1 MSRILQMLKH
11 MQIARVLALT
21 VLTMLSLCL
30 PSAASAQ
37 STLNVKLE
45 QAVFQGLTGIKLRSS
60 VPLSGITAADILVRR
75 ADGLIVAANDI
86 LDVKI
91 KGDELTIS
99 LSASVFARISA
110 KGTTV
115 ASRSFGKFAATRP
128 IPVLKTGEPTE
139 NGYLIGTSGWT
150 DEGWNTVVTD
160 PTYVDTLTGQR
171 GMYRFSNTRPDRDT
185 GGHLVAKNAAATSTP
200 TLRTK
205 TMLVLFVE
213 FPDRKAADAE
223 AQYKQF
229 SQFGPYLNYL
239 QPAANWFNTSSYGQ
253 LQLKLVSPQHNR
265 KLDWL
270 MLGKNAK
277 DYKWGGN
284 TEDTGDMFHYAHD
297 VAQLAY
303 ERYGIRVDAYDL
315 LLIIPA
321 QGKSGLPNGPATIND
336 QYMGQTQVPS
346 RVVMVERDGKA
357 HTLGTFVTAG
367 NDLFIWGYRWLIH
380 ETGHTFGLPDLY
392 MYKPEINGKEVDRF
406 FYVGGWDMMGNIGGQ
421 SPDFLAWHKWKMHW
435 IRDDQVDVVS
445 HASELP
451 SHHVISPV
459 EMPGGSKMVVI
470 RTGLATAYVAEF
482 RTRLGVNSEN
492 SQAKQAGVLLYR
504 LDASLPES
512 GEKPVLQII
521 SRQYYHSPEVGG
533 ERNLTGVWRPV
544 NKSLDGYEQ
553 GATWQAGDVFS
564 DPATGVTIRIDSIAN
579 STDTSKADGRIYTE
593 EDTASITVIKR
604 SSAQLNRKMILA
616 NATLRK
622 LRHLHFT
629 VDVEQAAGEPNW
641 FVLQR
646 SRLSAEHVLLRQ
658 ANGKVIP
665 ADQIKSLK
673 ITDQEVAIEFKPG
686 TFTNPKMARGL
697 QLATRPYFNI
707 GAAIGIPVR
716 MEP

>member
-1 MSRILQMLKH
+1 MLNH
-11 MQIARVLALT
+11 LRAACLLAAC
-21 VLTMLSLCL
+21 VLSLFL
-30 PSAASAQ
+30 SSLAFAQ
-37 STLNVKLE
+37 PKLNVKLE

-60 VPLSGITAADILVRR
+60 VPLKDITAAEIVVRR

-91 KGDELTIS
+91 KDDELIIS

-115 ASRSFGKFAATRP
+115 ASRSFGKFEATRP

-150 DEGWNTVVTD
+150 DEGWNTIVTD
-160 PTYVDTLTGQR
+160 LAYVDTQTGQR
-171 GMYRFSNTRPDRDT
+171 GMYRFSDTRPDRDV
-185 GGHLVAKNAAATSTP
+185 GGRLIVKNALISTP
-200 TLRTK
+200 ALRMK

-336 QYMGQTQVPS
+336 QYMGQAQVPS

-392 MYKPEINGKEVDRF
+392 MYKPEIDGKEVDRF

-445 HASELP
+445 QASDVP
-451 SHHVISPV
+451 GHHVISPV
-459 EMPGGSKMVVI
+459 ETPGGSKMVVI

-492 SQAKQAGVLLYR
+492 PQAKQAGVLLYR
-504 LDASLPES
+504 LDTSLPES

-579 STDTSKADGRIYTE
+579 STDTSKADGRIYTG
-593 EDTASITVIKR
+593 EDTASLTVIKR
-604 SSAQLNRKMILA
+604 SNAALNRKMTLA
-616 NATLRK
+616 NASLRK
-622 LRHLHFT
+622 LGHLHFT
-629 VDVEQAAGEPNW
+629 VDVEQAAGESNW

-646 SRLSAEHVLLRQ
+646 ARLSAEHVLLRQ
-658 ANGKVIP
+658 ANGKIIQ
-665 ADQIKSLK
+665 DHQIKSFK
-673 ITDQEVAIEFKPG
+673 VSGQEVEIEFKPG
-686 TFTNPKMARGL
+686 TFANTQMVRGL

-716 MEP
+716 LEP

>member
-1 MSRILQMLKH
+1 MNGIFQMMKRML
-11 MQIARVLALT
+11 VFCL
-21 VLTMLSLCL
+21 LSLFL
-30 PSAASAQ
+30 SPLASAQ
-37 STLNVKLE
+37 ATLNVKLE
-45 QAVFQGLTGIKLRSS
+45 QAVFHGLTGVKLRSN

-75 ADGLIVAANDI
+75 PDGLIVAPTDI
-86 LDVKI
+86 LDVNI
-91 KGDELTIS
+91 KDDELTIS
-99 LSASVFARISA
+99 LSASIFARISA
-110 KGTTV
+110 KGTTI
-115 ASRSFGKFAATRP
+115 ATRSFGKFAATRP
-128 IPVLKTGEPTE
+128 IPVLKAGEPTE

-150 DEGWNTVVTD
+150 DEGWNTIVTD
-160 PTYVDTLTGQR
+160 PAFVDAQTGQR
-171 GMYRFSNTRPDRDT
+171 GMYRFSDTRPDRDT
-185 GGHLVAKNAAATSTP
+185 GGRLIAKNAVATNTP

-213 FPDRKAADAE
+213 FPDRRAADAE
-223 AQYKQF
+223 AQYKQY

-270 MLGKNAK
+270 MLGKKAK

-336 QYMGQTQVPS
+336 QYMGQAQVPS
-346 RVVMVERDGKA
+346 RVVLVGRDGKA
-357 HTLGTFVTAG
+357 HTLDNFVTAG

-392 MYKPEINGKEVDRF
+392 MYKPEIKGEEVDRF

-421 SPDFLAWHKWKMHW
+421 STDFLAWHKWKMHW

-445 HASELP
+445 QASELP

-459 EMPGGSKMVVI
+459 ETPGGSKMVVI

-492 SQAKQAGVLLYR
+492 PQAKQAGVLLYK
-504 LDASLPES
+504 LDTTLPES
-512 GEKPVLQII
+512 GEQPVLQII

-564 DPATGVTIRIDSIAN
+564 DPATGVTIRVNSIGG
-579 STDTSKADGRIYTE
+579 STDTSKTDGRIYTD
-593 EDTASITVIKR
+593 EDTASLTVIKR
-604 SSAQLNRKMILA
+604 SNAQLSRKITLE
-616 NATLRK
+616 NARLHK
-622 LRHLHFT
+622 LRNLHFT
-629 VDVEQAAGEPNW
+629 VDVEPAAGGANW

-646 SRLSAEHVLLRQ
+646 SRLSAEHILLKQ
-658 ANGKVIP
+658 ANGKIIT
-665 ADQIKSLK
+665 DYQIKSFK
-673 ITDQEVAIEFKPG
+673 VSGQEVEIEFKPG
-686 TFTNPKMARGL
+686 TFANAQVARGL
-697 QLATRPYFNI
+697 QLGTRPYFNI
-707 GAAIGIPVR
+707 GAAAGIPVR
-716 MEP
+716 LGP

>member
-1 MSRILQMLKH
+1 MSRIFQILKY
-11 MQIARVLALT
+11 ALALC
-21 VLTMLSLCL
+21 VISLCV
-30 PSAASAQ
+30 PSVASAQ
-37 STLNVKLE
+37 STVNVKLE
-45 QAVFQGLTGIKLRSS
+45 QAVFNGLTGIKLRSH
-60 VPLSGITAADILVRR
+60 VPWSGITAADILVRR
-75 ADGLIVAANDI
+75 PDGLIVAPNDI
-86 LDVKI
+86 LDVSI
-91 KGDELTIS
+91 NDDELTIS
-99 LSASVFARISA
+99 LSATVFARISA
-110 KGTTV
+110 RGTTI
-115 ASRSFGKFAATRP
+115 ATRAFGKFAATRP
-128 IPVLKTGEPTE
+128 IPVLKAGEPTE

-150 DEGWNTVVTD
+150 DEGWNTIITD
-160 PTYVDTLTGQR
+160 PGYVDTQTGQR
-171 GMYRFSNTRPDRDT
+171 GQYRFSDTRPDRDT
-185 GGHLVAKNAAATSTP
+185 GGHLITKNATTSTP
-200 TLRTK
+200 TLHTK

-213 FPDRKAADAE
+213 FPDRKAADAD

-239 QPAANWFNTSSYGQ
+239 QPAANWFSTSSYGQ

-336 QYMGQTQVPS
+336 QYMGQAQVPS
-346 RVVMVERDGKA
+346 RVVLVERDGKA
-357 HTLGTFVTAG
+357 HTLGAFVTAG
-367 NDLFIWGYRWLIH
+367 NDLFIWGYHWLIH

-392 MYKPEINGKEVDRF
+392 MYKPEIKGEEVDRF

-445 HASELP
+445 QASELP

-459 EMPGGSKMVVI
+459 ETPGGSKMVVI
-470 RTGLATAYVAEF
+470 RTGLSTAYVAEF
-482 RTRLGVNSEN
+482 RTRLGVNSDN
-492 SQAKQAGVLLYR
+492 PQAKQIGVLLYR
-504 LDASLPES
+504 LDTTLPES
-512 GEKPVLQII
+512 GEQPVLQII

-564 DPATGVTIRIDSIAN
+564 DPATGVTIRIDSIAG
-579 STDTSKADGRIYTE
+579 STDTSKTDGRIYTD
-593 EDTASITVIKR
+593 EDTASLTVIKR
-604 SSAQLNRKMILA
+604 SNAQLSRKIALA
-616 NATLRK
+616 NARLHK
-622 LRHLHFT
+622 LRDLHFT
-629 VDVEQAAGEPNW
+629 VDVEQAVGKSNW
-641 FVLQR
+641 FILQR
-646 SRLSAEHVLLRQ
+646 SRLSKEHVLLKQ
-658 ANGKVIP
+658 ANGKIIT
-665 ADQIKSLK
+665 DYQIKSFK
-673 ITDQEVAIEFKPG
+673 VSGQKVDIEFKPG
-686 TFTNPKMARGL
+686 TFANAQAARGL
-697 QLATRPYFNI
+697 QLATRSYFNI
-707 GAAIGIPVR
+707 GAAAGISVR
-716 MEP
+716 LEP

>member
-1 MSRILQMLKH
+1 MNRIFQKLKH
-11 MQIARVLALT
+11 VLAARLLA
-21 VLTMLSLCL
+21 VCVLSLFL
-30 PSAASAQ
+30 SPLAFAQ
-37 STLNVKLE
+37 SKLNVKLE

-60 VPLSGITAADILVRR
+60 VPLNGITAADILIKRP
-75 ADGLIVAANDI
+75 DGLIVAPNDI

-91 KGDELTIS
+91 EGSELAIA
-99 LSASVFARISA
+99 LSSSVFARISA

-115 ASRSFGKFAATRP
+115 ASRSFGEFAATRP
-128 IPVLKTGEPTE
+128 IPVVKKGEPAE

-150 DEGWNTVVTD
+150 DEGWNTIVTD
-160 PTYVDTLTGQR
+160 PGYVDTLTGQR
-171 GMYRFSNTRPDRDT
+171 GMYRFSDTRPDRDT
-185 GGHLVAKNAAATSTP
+185 AGHLITKNSATSTP

-239 QPAANWFNTSSYGQ
+239 QPAANWFSTSSYGQ
-253 LQLKLVSPQHNR
+253 LQLKLVSPQHNS

-284 TEDTGDMFHYAHD
+284 TEDTGDMFHYSHD

-303 ERYGIRVDAYDL
+303 ECYGIRVDAYDL

-336 QYMGQTQVPS
+336 QYMGQAQVPS
-346 RVVMVERDGKA
+346 RVVLVERDGKA

-445 HASELP
+445 QASDVP

-459 EMPGGSKMVVI
+459 ETPGGSKMVVI

-492 SQAKQAGVLLYR
+492 PQAKQAGVLLYR
-504 LDASLPES
+504 LDTTLPES

-553 GATWQAGDVFS
+553 GAIWQAGDVFS
-564 DPATGVTIRIDSIAN
+564 DPVTGVTIRIDSIAN
-579 STDTSKADGRIYTE
+579 STDSSKTDGRIYTE
-593 EDTASITVIKR
+593 EDTASLTVIKR
-604 SSAQLNRKMILA
+604 SNTQLNRKMTLV
-616 NATLRK
+616 NASLHK
-622 LRHLHFT
+622 LSHLHFT
-629 VDVEQAAGEPNW
+629 ISVEQAAGEPNW

-646 SRLSAEHVLLRQ
+646 SRLSVEHILLKQ
-658 ANGKVIP
+658 ANGKIIP
-665 ADQIKSLK
+665 DYQIKSFK
-673 ITDQEVAIEFKPG
+673 FTGQEVDIELKPG
-686 TFTNPKMARGL
+686 TFANAQMARGL

-707 GAAIGIPVR
+707 GAATGIPVR
-716 MEP
+716 LEP